1 MMLPSGA
8 SSERGPAREAR
19 GGRASASRR
28 GGRHVTLRINATAQ
42 GGRGAS
48 APPHLC
54 VRLLAAA
61 GFALATGAIAAQEIS
76 SKSDVASS
84 LLAQA
89 VAYEHGEGVP
99 KDPLR
104 AAALYCEAARSGDAE
119 AQFSLGWMYANGRG
133 IARDDAL
140 AASLFVLAAEQGHAA
155 ARKALHFIHDDLGR
169 LPDCMLPDEPVVSGA
184 PLEELVDPFAD
195 LPPAKQKIA
204 DLVNTLAPA
213 FTVAPRLALA
223 VITVESN
230 FDPKARSHKDARGLM
245 QLIPDTATR
254 FRVKNA
260 FDARDNVRGG
270 LAYLRWLLS
279 YYRGDVALAAAAYN
293 AGEGVVDRY
302 RGVPPY
308 PETRSY
314 VQRVLALFGNELH
327 PYDPKLVA
335 PAPFVLPR

>member
-1 MMLPSGA
+1 MPAERKSSVSMMSPSGA
-8 SSERGPAREAR
+8 SSARIP
-19 GGRASASRR
+19 
-28 GGRHVTLRINATAQ
+28 LR
-42 GGRGAS
+42 
-48 APPHLC
+48 LC
-54 VRLLAAA
+54 VRLLAAG
-61 GFALATGAIAAQEIS
+61 GFALATGAIAAQELS
-76 SKSDVASS
+76 DASKSDVASS
-84 LLAQA
+84 FVAQA
-89 VAYEHGEGVP
+89 LAYEHGEGVP

-133 IARDDAL
+133 IARDDAV
-140 AASLFVLAAEQGHAA
+140 AASLFALAAEQGHAA
-155 ARKALHFIHDDLGR
+155 ARKALQFIRDERGL
-169 LPDCMLPDEPVVSGA
+169 LPDCMLPDEPVVNEA
-184 PLEELVDPFAD
+184 PQEEVVDPFAD
-195 LPPAKQKIA
+195 LPPNKQKIA

-213 FTVAPRLALA
+213 YTVAPRLALA

-230 FDPKARSHKDARGLM
+230 FDPNARSQKNARGLM

-260 FDARDNVRGG
+260 FDIRDNVRGG

-327 PYDPKLVA
+327 PYDPTLVA
-335 PAPFVLPR
+335 PAPFVIPR

>member
-1 MMLPSGA
+1 LGILLPLGIRWLVAGA
-8 SSERGPAREAR
+8 
-19 GGRASASRR
+19 
-28 GGRHVTLRINATAQ
+28 
-42 GGRGAS
+42 
-48 APPHLC
+48 
-54 VRLLAAA
+54 
-61 GFALATGAIAAQEIS
+61 FALATGAIAAQEIS
-76 SKSDVASS
+76 DAPKSDVASS

-140 AASLFVLAAEQGHAA
+140 AAALFALAAEQGHAA
-155 ARKALHFIHDDLGR
+155 ARKALQFIRDERVG
-169 LPDCMLPDEPVVSGA
+169 LPHCMLPEEPVVSEA
-184 PLEELVDPFAD
+184 QEEVVDPFAD
-195 LPPAKQKIA
+195 LPPKKQKIA

-213 FTVAPRLALA
+213 YTVAPRLALA

-230 FDPKARSHKDARGLM
+230 FDPNARSHKNARGLM

-260 FDARDNVRGG
+260 FDIRDNVRGG

-308 PETRSY
+308 AETRTY

-327 PYDPKLVA
+327 PYDPTLVA
-335 PAPFVLPR
+335 PAPFVIPR

>member
-1 MMLPSGA
+1 MPL
-8 SSERGPAREAR
+8 
-19 GGRASASRR
+19 
-28 GGRHVTLRINATAQ
+28 LF
-42 GGRGAS
+42 
-48 APPHLC
+48 
-54 VRLLAAA
+54 RLLAAA

-76 SKSDVASS
+76 LRSDVASS
-84 LLAQA
+84 LVAQA

-99 KDPLR
+99 RDPLR

-133 IARDDAL
+133 IARDDAV
-140 AASLFVLAAEQGHAA
+140 AASLFGLAAEQGHAA
-155 ARKALHFIHDDLGR
+155 ARKALHFIHDERGR
-169 LPDCMLPDEPVVSGA
+169 LPDCILPDEPVVSEV
-184 PLEELVDPFAD
+184 PLEEVVDPFAD

-204 DLVNTLAPA
+204 DLVNMLAPA
-213 FTVAPRLALA
+213 YTVAPRLALA

-230 FDPKARSHKDARGLM
+230 FDPNAQSQKDARGLM
-245 QLIPDTATR
+245 QLIPGTATR

-260 FDARDNVRGG
+260 FDVRDNVRGG

-335 PAPFVLPR
+335 PAPFVIPR